1 MEPYHYW
8 LIAAILLTIL
18 EIFTATF
25 SVFCFAI
32 GCIFAVISALCGLNF
47 NWQVLSLIIGTVLG
61 FVLVRPFALKFLN
74 KKKNIAT
81 NADALIGRIAVV
93 SETIEASKGTGRVM
107 VDGDDWKAIT
117 SDNEIIEKGDKV
129 KIVGRDSIIL
139 TVKK

>member
-32 GCIFAVISALCGLNF
+32 GCVFAVIAALCGLDL

-74 KKKNIAT
+74 RKKDIAT
-81 NADALIGRIAVV
+81 NADALMGRIAIV
-93 SETIEASKGTGRVM
+93 SETIETSKGTGRVM

-117 SDNEIIEKGDKV
+117 LDDELIEKGEKV
-129 KIVGRDSIIL
+129 KIVGRNSIIL